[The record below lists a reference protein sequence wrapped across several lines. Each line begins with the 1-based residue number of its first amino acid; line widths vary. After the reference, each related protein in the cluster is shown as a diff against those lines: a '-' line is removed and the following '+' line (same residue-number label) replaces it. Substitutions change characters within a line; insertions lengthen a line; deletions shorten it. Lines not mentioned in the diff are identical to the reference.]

1 MDGLHPRR
9 TGARRGTRRRPQVA
23 ATRRRGAP
31 ASAHPGRRTAQAVGR
46 GRLGQNQSP
55 NGRAVRGHIDRGD
68 ATLVDTHV
76 SAHNDARKPGRLT
89 RSPMATKASRRDGR
103 GKLIRADPSG
113 RHDDSDGYGG
123 IGATTSLAGRI
134 GANTGQYG
142 KSLLQAFYML
152 CTAIAVRTCS
162 TWCGVVA
169 NDTGVSSMKYSI
181 VNTSTVG

>member
-1 MDGLHPRR
+1 
-9 TGARRGTRRRPQVA
+9 
-23 ATRRRGAP
+23 
-31 ASAHPGRRTAQAVGR
+31 
-46 GRLGQNQSP
+46 
-55 NGRAVRGHIDRGD
+55 
-68 ATLVDTHV
+68 
-76 SAHNDARKPGRLT
+76 
-89 RSPMATKASRRDGR
+89 MATKAPRRDGR

-162 TWCGVVA
+162 TWYGVIA
-169 NDTGVSSMKYSI
+169 NDTRVSSMRYSI
-181 VNTSTVG
+181 MNTSTVG